1 MTSSGRE
8 ARTEGVLEEE
18 REPMP
23 VSQCLKASDSYS
35 GVAFRELAQVTRS
48 YPCTCPGGKEAE
60 GAFPWAQEEL
70 GAGQLPHSTRGANR
84 FTVKCVSFSK
94 PHLIITLADFMLLS
108 LSASFVYL
116 RNCF

>member
-23 VSQCLKASDSYS
+23 VSQCLKASNSYS
-35 GVAFRELAQVTRS
+35 GVAFRELAQVTRN
-48 YPCTCPGGKEAE
+48 YPHTCPGGKEAE
-60 GAFPWAQEEL
+60 GGISM
-70 GAGQLPHSTRGANR
+70 GAGGAGGWAAAPPTRGANR
-84 FTVKCVSFSK
+84 FTVKCVSFSE
-94 PHLIITLADFMLLS
+94 PHLMLLS

-116 RNCF
+116 RNCL